1 MVETIDLA
9 IIFKRT
15 KDKNDNEYFTPFKIV
30 EGYYDEED
38 ELFVDKSDNTY
49 HHICEFINNGNV
61 FGCRKNISKLI
72 AKNPNIT
79 YNELKRKLL
88 LVAKD
93 FKYIR
98 KNDNQFEII
107 VVSSEQEERKY
118 QDIDTRKH
126 EEYIDGPFENSQEE
140 QQNEQRD
147 KELSLTIANSSN
159 NKISN
164 PQEIYD
170 IITKRI
176 IGQDEAIKTIITTII
191 LNNSGLLEKNNMLVI
206 GPTGVGK
213 TAIFLELSK
222 ILEIPLT
229 IFSVPGL
236 SQAGYV
242 GRSVD
247 EILKEIILNS
257 EHNIEKA
264 ERSLVILDE
273 IDKLSYK
280 GYEDGKVST
289 SGVQNELLKLI
300 EGQVRWINISGEN
313 YRIDTSNITFI
324 GVGAFQEL
332 YENNKKTVVGFES
345 HSQIN
350 KTKINNEKIV
360 DLGFKRELV
369 GRLPVLV
376 ELNSLTKDNIKDILK
391 TEGNVFYQ
399 NIKKLEELGIICENI
414 DDLYELIAEDA
425 LTKGLG
431 ARGIKTTTSKIFSN
445 IFYEVLSNP
454 DTYESLII
462 GENILTNP
470 KDFTLY
476 KKRVKKKVRI

>member
-1 MVETIDLA
+1 MVETTDLA

-15 KDKNDNEYFTPFKIV
+15 KDKKGNEYFTPFRIV

-38 ELFVDKSDNTY
+38 QIFIDKLDNTY

-61 FGCRKNISKLI
+61 FGCRKNIGQII

-79 YNELKRKLL
+79 YNELKRNLL
-88 LVAKD
+88 SVAKD
-93 FKYIR
+93 FKYVR
-98 KNDNQFEII
+98 KNDNQFEITVI
-107 VVSSEQEERKY
+107 SSEQEERIY
-118 QDIDTRKH
+118 QDIDTRKN
-126 EEYIDGPFENSQEE
+126 EEYIDDPFEGSDEE
-140 QQNEQRD
+140 RQYGQ
-147 KELSLTIANSSN
+147 KEKILLLPKPNPSN
-159 NKISN
+159 NEIRN

-176 IGQDEAIKTIITTII
+176 IGQNEAIKTIITTII

-222 ILEIPLT
+222 VLEIPLT

-332 YENNKKTVVGFES
+332 YENNKKTVVGFEN

-399 NIKKLEELGIICENI
+399 NIKKLEELGITCENI
-414 DDLYELIAEDA
+414 EFLYELIAEDA
-425 LTKGLG
+425 IKNGLG